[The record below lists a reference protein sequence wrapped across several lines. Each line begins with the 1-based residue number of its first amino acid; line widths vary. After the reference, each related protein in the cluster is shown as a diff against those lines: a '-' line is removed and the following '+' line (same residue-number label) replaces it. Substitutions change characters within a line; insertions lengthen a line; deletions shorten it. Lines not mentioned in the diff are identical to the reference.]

1 MSDKALTTIQAE
13 EHVDYWLMAIRQMQ
27 EHGVITKAQKASL
40 TTKVKAW
47 IFDIIDKSEINQW
60 PREE

>member
-1 MSDKALTTIQAE
+1 MSDKAITTIQAE
-13 EHVDYWLMAIRQMQ
+13 ERVDFWLIALSQMQ

-60 PREE
+60 PRKE